1 MVGLVVN
8 ARALKKGGT
17 RETNENSYWN
27 KVFFIGDCKQL
38 VRKNWSL
45 RLLGLIL
52 MIFGL
57 EGIEPTLLEWKSR
70 VLTVRR

>member
-1 MVGLVVN
+1 
-8 ARALKKGGT
+8 
-17 RETNENSYWN
+17 
-27 KVFFIGDCKQL
+27 
-38 VRKNWSL
+38 
-45 RLLGLIL
+45 LIR